1 MYIPVHRSGKR
12 SRLFIESVNGN
23 AFMTF
28 SVFLGHPG
36 NAHFVPKNPQPPK
49 KKKKV
54 KSKRKTDRDNQRA
67 ANFQERKRKETEAAV
82 SAAAAESSESS
93 GQNTSSPA
101 TQTSS
106 SLEFSFAEPALES
119 INSDISDFATMN
131 MDGNVTIP
139 SKVLENSALTT
150 KLNKEVQC
158 LPQGVCDAQIQTE
171 EMKINDDFDLW
182 IEHTEWYKANKHKVK
197 PGVREQYVQNKKG
210 EREDV
215 NRFNKRHLRR
225 GVSKG
230 ELENLWNSDYSED
243 QVLLEDYRG
252 LQESTAQRRVWCLW
266 QYCNNRK
273 PLESPM
279 VPFEQ
284 PLQSFDRREPCNS
297 PNIDGCLCRGSTW
310 SDSEEEKTSTET

>member
-1 MYIPVHRSGKR
+1 MRQNKRHFTQEEFLLSTFVEFNKCWTSGKR

-36 NAHFVPKNPQPPK
+36 NAHFVPKNPQQP

-67 ANFQERKRKETEAAV
+67 ANFQERKRREMEAAV
-82 SAAAAESSESS
+82 SAATGESSESS

-106 SLEFSFAEPALES
+106 SPEFSFAEPALES

-139 SKVLENSALTT
+139 SKASENSALTT

-158 LPQGVCDAQIQTE
+158 LPQGSSDAQVQTDEMEINTDE
-171 EMKINDDFDLW
+171 EHW
-182 IEHTEWYKANKHKVK
+182 IDHTEWYKANKQACIH
-197 PGVREQYVQNKKG
+197 GVRKT
-210 EREDV
+210 
-215 NRFNKRHLRR
+215 L
-225 GVSKG
+225 
-230 ELENLWNSDYSED
+230 NLPRILTFLS
-243 QVLLEDYRG
+243 
-252 LQESTAQRRVWCLW
+252 
-266 QYCNNRK
+266 
-273 PLESPM
+273 
-279 VPFEQ
+279 
-284 PLQSFDRREPCNS
+284 
-297 PNIDGCLCRGSTW
+297 
-310 SDSEEEKTSTET
+310 